1 MSNIKLNGHLITLAK
16 SVTYLGI
23 EIDETLS
30 WNNQIEVLAQKL
42 SRTNGMLSKLRYYI
56 PTETLISIYYGLSQL
71 YVLYDLTIWCY
82 TSQKNI
88 MKIFILPKRCMRLIT
103 FSNFQEYIKPI
114 FKNFKILKLQDI
126 IKFNT
131 LKLIYLYYKNQLP
144 LKSKIFLLQMILL
157 TRIKPEVESY
167 FLYRNLQ
174 VGYF

>member
-1 MSNIKLNGHLITLAK
+1 
-16 SVTYLGI
+16 
-23 EIDETLS
+23 
-30 WNNQIEVLAQKL
+30 
-42 SRTNGMLSKLRYYI
+42 
-56 PTETLISIYYGLSQL
+56 
-71 YVLYDLTIWCY
+71 
-82 TSQKNI
+82 

-103 FSNFQEYIKPI
+103 FSNFQEYTKPI